1 MSSVTGPT
9 RAPAAGRG
17 GVRRAPVLTVTARLL
32 PLWLAWF
39 VVVVV
44 GRSICRLA
52 QHLPP
57 VVRLVR
63 RLRVLDGGPVQGEVL
78 IEPPNRGRSPTGL
91 TDRAARRRPGTT
103 TG

>member
-9 RAPAAGRG
+9 PAPAAGRG

-78 IEPPNRGRSPTGL
+78 IEPPNRGRSPTG
-91 TDRAARRRPGTT
+91 
-103 TG
+103 